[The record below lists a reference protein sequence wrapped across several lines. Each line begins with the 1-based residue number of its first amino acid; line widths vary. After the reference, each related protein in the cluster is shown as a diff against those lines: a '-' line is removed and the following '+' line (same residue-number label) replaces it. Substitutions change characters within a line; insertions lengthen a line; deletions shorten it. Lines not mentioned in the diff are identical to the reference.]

1 MIYVKFSDEGRRN
14 LNHLVEGS
22 SALPDGVSGI
32 AIRDSATNWNDPIPL
47 ECDALTQMLEQSPNK
62 IKRVSLNHRENVS
75 PEYLALLTSL
85 FKKADILEFH
95 TFEGD
100 AAYTCLMACLM
111 QSNGPRELRYW
122 EESISP
128 YQANLFFRGIAF
140 STSVETLDLSFTEGY
155 DVPQNVGRALADSLG
170 RNRSL
175 KKLKLVMGILELDVE
190 GILRT
195 AILETQVQSLQVLGQ
210 DHSEDFEIPFNIL
223 RDVLCREDCALER
236 FRLAC
241 GVGPSSR
248 AVAMNDDELSTTLL
262 TNSSV
267 KGVCLD
273 FEFLDFSRI
282 METIG
287 LFQSIEILCFDCT
300 EISDL
305 SPLDPLLIGSNAT
318 LKSLVVQTNDIEE
331 TAVINFFGKLPEMKR
346 LRHFKF
352 VARPF
357 IIGNN
362 DSWKTTAIAA
372 IRRNKSLEC
381 VEGGRFGENFIDETK
396 VALSLNRG
404 GRRALEVE
412 SLEAESSS
420 VLPAKLWP
428 RVLERATNIVYCDY
442 ADTDEAVGLPW
453 DGEESLPILS
463 TRVDVVFWLLQ
474 EKMVGQCFV

>member
-155 DVPQNVGRALADSLG
+155 DVPQNVGRALADSMLG
-170 RNRSL
+170 ENRSL
-175 KKLKLVMGILELDVE
+175 KRLELSMDVLDTDVQ

-195 AILETQVQSLQVLGQ
+195 VILETQVQSLAIYR
-210 DHSEDFEIPFNIL
+210 EECFECDDIPFNIL
-223 RDVLCREDCALER
+223 RDILCRKDCSLKHL
-236 FRLAC
+236 RLD
-241 GVGPSSR
+241 
-248 AVAMNDDELSTTLL
+248 AVALSPSMNDDDLNTTLK
-262 TNSSV
+262 NSSV
-267 KGVCLD
+267 RGFSLECANLD
-273 FEFLDFSRI
+273 CSQI
-282 METIG
+282 METVS
-287 LFQSIEILCFDCT
+287 LFQSIETLCLNFNG
-300 EISDL
+300 ISDL
-305 SPLDPLLIGSNAT
+305 SPLDPLLIGDNAT
-318 LKSLVVQTNDIEE
+318 LKSLVVCSNDIEE
-331 TAVINFFGKLPEMKR
+331 ADAIDFFRKLPQMKR
-346 LRHFKF
+346 LRHVLFHDTLF
-352 VARPF
+352 LT
-357 IIGNN
+357 GNSH
-362 DSWKTTAIAA
+362 SWKTTAIEA

-381 VEGGRFGENFIDETK
+381 VEYKGGSFDEDFVDKTK

-412 SLEAESSS
+412 SSS
-420 VLPAKLWP
+420 VLPANLWP
-428 RVLERATNIVYCDY
+428 RVLERAANIVYCDY
-442 ADTDEAVGLPW
+442 STIYEEEEELCCEGLK
-453 DGEESLPILS
+453 SLPVES
-463 TRVDVVFWLLQ
+463 TRVDVVFWLLR
-474 EKMVGQCFV
+474 EKMVGQCL